1 MEVDRAA
8 AVVHCLHVV
17 LSRIAPMK
25 VMSPSLTSA
34 FHVSVDCRVCLG
46 CLSCVHV
53 RRCLLGIAFSFFFF
67 AAAEGRHPKFRSRAL
82 STRSPLR
89 ALLFARTAMAGPF
102 PFSARASSRRC
113 PSFNCCD
120 RAAPRSQ
127 AQPSPLPP
135 PRCPAVAEPTTARA
149 WSTARAPALD
159 RVSKAA
165 LTSCRAA
172 PPPVRRVCSAAP
184 HVPRA
189 PRALPCHSVSAAASS
204 FLRLPRARV
213 AWVLWATAGHAVG
226 ACVHGRARR
235 CLAAIFP
242 LLPCSPGRD

>member
-1 MEVDRAA
+1 MLKLRAYRCRCSARCRVRLALLPLRLSAA
-8 AVVHCLHVV
+8 AYPGFLRKPGRCSPCSPYLTVSPGSTSVLCCL
-17 LSRIAPMK
+17 
-25 VMSPSLTSA
+25 
-34 FHVSVDCRVCLG
+34 
-46 CLSCVHV
+46 
-53 RRCLLGIAFSFFFF
+53 
-67 AAAEGRHPKFRSRAL
+67 
-82 STRSPLR
+82 
-89 ALLFARTAMAGPF
+89 RTAVAGPF

-135 PRCPAVAEPTTARA
+135 PRCPALAEPTTARA

-204 FLRLPRARV
+204 FLRLPRAHV
-213 AWVLWATAGHAVG
+213 AWVLWATAGHAAG

-235 CLAAIFP
+235 CPAAVFP

>member
-1 MEVDRAA
+1 MLKLRAYRCRCSARCRVRLALLPLRLSAA
-8 AVVHCLHVV
+8 AYPGFLRKPGRC
-17 LSRIAPMK
+17 
-25 VMSPSLTSA
+25 SPCSPYLTVSLGSTSA
-34 FHVSVDCRVCLG
+34 LCCL
-46 CLSCVHV
+46 
-53 RRCLLGIAFSFFFF
+53 
-67 AAAEGRHPKFRSRAL
+67 
-82 STRSPLR
+82 
-89 ALLFARTAMAGPF
+89 RTAVAGPF

-127 AQPSPLPP
+127 AQPSPLP

-204 FLRLPRARV
+204 FLRLPSARV
-213 AWVLWATAGHAVG
+213 AWVLWATAGHAAG

-235 CLAAIFP
+235 CLAAVFP